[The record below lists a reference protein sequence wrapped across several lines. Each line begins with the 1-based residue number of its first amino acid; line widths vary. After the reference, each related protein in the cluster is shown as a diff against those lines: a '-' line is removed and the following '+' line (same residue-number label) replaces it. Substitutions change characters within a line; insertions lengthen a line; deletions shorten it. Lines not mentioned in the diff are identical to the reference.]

1 MIYNIAFIIEA
12 IYNEIYINK
21 ILLLLIFKRL
31 YIIY

>member
-21 ILLLLIFKRL
+21 ILLLIFKRL